1 MPVQVSYIAEEDRL
15 DLSFHGKL
23 DLTLSQEVCDL
34 CRQVPAGLRACIID
48 LTDITQ
54 LFDSG
59 IALIY
64 KLHRRLTKLG
74 AIVVILSD
82 RPDIRR
88 WIPTMALTPPRK
100 RPLRPFQPG
109 IAASPRGAAVPAA

>member
-1 MPVQVSYIAEEDRL
+1 MPVQVSYIAHQQRL
-15 DLSFHGKL
+15 DVAFHGNL

-34 CRQVPAGLRACIID
+34 CKRLPAGLRACIID
-48 LTDITQ
+48 LTAITQ

-74 AIVVILSD
+74 ATVVILSD
-82 RPDIRR
+82 RPEIRR
-88 WIPTMALTPPRK
+88 WIPSMALTPPRK
-100 RPLRPFQPG
+100 VPQRPPSVGRT
-109 IAASPRGAAVPAA
+109 PAAPVAAPPLG